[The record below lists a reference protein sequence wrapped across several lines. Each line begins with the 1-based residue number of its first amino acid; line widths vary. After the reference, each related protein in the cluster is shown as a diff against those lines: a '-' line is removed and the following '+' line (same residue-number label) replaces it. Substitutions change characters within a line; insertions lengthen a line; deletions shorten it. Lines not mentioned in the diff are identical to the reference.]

1 MLKSDKDMFC
11 NHLTPLPGK
20 LDKCFPGLKI
30 SEYEWIRYSFAS
42 TEISGLSLPEKEGP
56 EEHGNDTRT
65 VT

>member
-1 MLKSDKDMFC
+1 LFC

-20 LDKCFPGLKI
+20 LDKGFLGLKI

-56 EEHGNDTRT
+56 EEKRNNTRT
-65 VT
+65 AA